1 MTTCLVEQWIRIC
14 YQPGGHGFDPW
25 SGKIPHAAK
34 PLSPWVTTTESVL
47 QSLGIAT
54 IQPVCC
60 RSWSFDFLHASLH
73 FLNFSSLLYQ
83 KTLYSKHKGSNLFSC
98 HWNPYLKSCTGLDR
112 VEIKVG
118 YNMWPEVPIQDISSF
133 LWNGLLGSGGL
144 QQGRTQTPCI
154 LSGGQ
159 VVPNPRVWGSVFLRW
174 GATSGL
180 GGRHGLLSLAV
191 FWRGSSLPGSG
202 QRERLAARR
211 AQSGCYDE
219 PEEGLGILKCGH
231 VSKRN
236 PHRACRLPIYE
247 VHIVSA
253 DVTSLGERNKSARV
267 NIPHRW
273 TRNHSV
279 KQLLLII
286 EGKMNPGK
294 KNCNTKKSCVPQA

>member
-1 MTTCLVEQWIRIC
+1 MGHNYWVCAPE
-14 YQPGGHGFDPW
+14 PGNCNH
-25 SGKIPHAAK
+25 S
-34 PLSPWVTTTESVL
+34 
-47 QSLGIAT
+47 
-54 IQPVCC
+54 PVCC

-83 KTLYSKHKGSNLFSC
+83 KTLYSKHKRNNLFSC
-98 HWNPYLKSCTGLDR
+98 HWNPYLKRCTGLDR

-118 YNMWPEVPIQDISSF
+118 DNMWPEVPIQDISF

-144 QQGRTQTPCI
+144 QQGRTKTLCI

-174 GATSGL
+174 GATSGP

-202 QRERLAARR
+202 QRERLAMRR
-211 AQSGCYDE
+211 AQSGRYDE
-219 PEEGLGILKCGH
+219 PEEGLGILKRGH

-236 PHRACRLPIYE
+236 PHRARRLPIYE

-253 DVTSLGERNKSARV
+253 DMTSLGERNKTARV
-267 NIPHRW
+267 NIPHGW